1 MGSATDSASQPIL
14 VADGGEFCQWI
25 QAGCTA
31 NTRMI
36 NGPSGAIGGGI
47 CYAIGASIARPEA
60 TIFLTMG
67 DGTAGFYLAEF
78 NTAVRAGCS
87 IVALIGNDYRWN
99 AEVQIQIDNYGADR
113 VYGCDLDATANYA
126 DAAAGLG
133 ADAGTI
139 DAADDLDA
147 ALAAALKNPG
157 VSCLNILIDS
167 YAAPKFIPM
176 KL

>member
-1 MGSATDSASQPIL
+1 
-14 VADGGEFCQWI
+14 
-25 QAGCTA
+25 
-31 NTRMI
+31 MI

-47 CYAIGASIARPEA
+47 CYAIGASIACPDA

-78 NTAVRAGCS
+78 NTAVRNDCS

-99 AEVQIQIDNYGADR
+99 AEVQIQIDSFGADR
-113 VYGCDLDATANYA
+113 VYGCELDATANYA

-133 ADAGTI
+133 VYAVTVGAD
-139 DAADDLDA
+139 DDLDA
-147 ALAAALKNPG
+147 VLATAMTQDGPA
-157 VSCLNILIDS
+157 CLNILIDS
-167 YAAPKFIPM
+167 YAAPKFVPL